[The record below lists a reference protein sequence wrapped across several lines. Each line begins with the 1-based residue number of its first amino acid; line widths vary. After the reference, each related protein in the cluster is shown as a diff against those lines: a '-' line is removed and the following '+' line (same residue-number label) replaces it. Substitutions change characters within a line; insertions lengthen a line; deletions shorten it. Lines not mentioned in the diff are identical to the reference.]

1 MFCYAVRQKIIRG
14 KGCTRMYRKNSN
26 GWLKHWDF
34 IILDLVA
41 LQLAYISSYVLRMGT
56 SNLYH
61 NGLYLNIGIIIIL
74 IDICTAFF
82 TEPYHGIMRRGYFV
96 EFKNV
101 LKHVFIVSVLVI
113 VYLFMSKQGSMT
125 SRLMISSF
133 IPMAVVLLYAVRIVW
148 KKYLLKHGNM
158 LYAKMTCFSF
168 QQVMK

>member
-1 MFCYAVRQKIIRG
+1 
-14 KGCTRMYRKNSN
+14 MYRKNSN

-101 LKHVFIVSVLVI
+101 LKQC
-113 VYLFMSKQGSMT
+113 VYRECACDRISLYEQTGKHDLASCDQLIHSNGSGSALCGANRMEEIFAET
-125 SRLMISSF
+125 WQYALCKNEHASRFNKL
-133 IPMAVVLLYAVRIVW
+133 
-148 KKYLLKHGNM
+148 
-158 LYAKMTCFSF
+158 
-168 QQVMK
+168 

>member
-1 MFCYAVRQKIIRG
+1 
-14 KGCTRMYRKNSN
+14 MYRKNSN

-56 SNLYH
+56 SDLYH

-101 LKHVFIVSVLVI
+101 LKQC
-113 VYLFMSKQGSMT
+113 VYRECACDRISLYEQTGKHDLASCDQLIHSNGSGSALCGANRMEEIFAETWQYALFKN
-125 SRLMISSF
+125 
-133 IPMAVVLLYAVRIVW
+133 
-148 KKYLLKHGNM
+148 KY
-158 LYAKMTCFSF
+158 TPCFN
-168 QQVMK
+168 K

>member
-56 SNLYH
+56 SDLYH

-113 VYLFMSKQGSMT
+113 VYL
-125 SRLMISSF
+125 L
-133 IPMAVVLLYAVRIVW
+133 
-148 KKYLLKHGNM
+148 
-158 LYAKMTCFSF
+158 
-168 QQVMK
+168 